1 MKHIFLTSR
10 ILLGIIFLVFSLNY
24 WLHLIPIPASAEGSM
39 AAGYMGAIYGS
50 GSLTVVKVLELI
62 GAGLLLCGRFVN
74 LGLTLLGPIVLNILL
89 FHVLIA
95 QDNTTLPVIIAVL
108 ALITL
113 LGRKNYLRVILAK

>member
-1 MKHIFLTSR
+1 MKHIFVASR
-10 ILLGIIFLVFSLNY
+10 LLLGIIFLVFSLNY

-39 AAGYMGAIYGS
+39 AAGYMSAIYGS
-50 GSLTVVKVLELI
+50 GSLTIVKVLELI
-62 GAGLLLCGRFVN
+62 GAVLLLSGRFVN

-95 QDNTTLPVIIAVL
+95 QDNRILPVIITVL

-113 LGRKNYLRVILAK
+113 LGRKNYLRVIFAK